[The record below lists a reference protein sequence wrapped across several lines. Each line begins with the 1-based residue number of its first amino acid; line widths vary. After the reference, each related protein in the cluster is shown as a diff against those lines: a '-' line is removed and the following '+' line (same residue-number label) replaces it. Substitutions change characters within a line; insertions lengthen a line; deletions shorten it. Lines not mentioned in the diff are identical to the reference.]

1 MQKFMR
7 RTFVLATALCVASAA
22 HAADSPEGTLIS
34 DPGTLAKLGFSA
46 DAIVYLAPGVSLTET
61 TPVPQPYGSASPAQ
75 QEHAGNQFHGRV
87 STYAYGSPTGQGDVN
102 FTAGDIFADAQLQ
115 LPSGSIWESTRF
127 WVNDTVAADLNLF
140 LIRSCLPVAGAGSP
154 VATILGSGASVGAT
168 GNQTIVVGATAGTV
182 IDNNGCFYWER
193 TNFGAAG
200 TVLQK
205 SRTQYRL
212 QVSPAPAVAT
222 FPNDVPTT
230 SGFFRFVEAMA
241 ASGLT
246 GGCAPGSFCPNDPVT
261 RGQLAVFLSVA
272 LGLHFPN

>member
-1 MQKFMR
+1 M
-7 RTFVLATALCVASAA
+7 LATALCVASAA
-22 HAADSPEGTLIS
+22 HAASSPEGTLIT

-46 DAIVYLAPGVSLTET
+46 DAIVYLAPGVSLTEP
-61 TPVPQPYGSASPAQ
+61 TPVPETYGSASPAQ
-75 QEHAGNQFHGRV
+75 QEHAGTQFHGRV
-87 STYAYGSPTGQGDVN
+87 STYAYGTVTGQGDVN
-102 FTAGDIFADAQLQ
+102 FTAGDIFADAQVQ
-115 LPSGSIWESTRF
+115 LPSGALWESTRF
-127 WVNDTVAADLNLF
+127 WLTDSVAPDINVFLF
-140 LIRSCLPVAGAGSP
+140 RSCLPAAGAGSP
-154 VATILGSGASVGAT
+154 VATILGTA
-168 GNQTIVVGATAGTV
+168 ATAGTPGNV
-182 IDNNGCFYWER
+182 SIVVGTTAGTAIDNNACIYWER
-193 TNFGAAG
+193 VNFGAAG
-200 TVLQK
+200 TQLQK